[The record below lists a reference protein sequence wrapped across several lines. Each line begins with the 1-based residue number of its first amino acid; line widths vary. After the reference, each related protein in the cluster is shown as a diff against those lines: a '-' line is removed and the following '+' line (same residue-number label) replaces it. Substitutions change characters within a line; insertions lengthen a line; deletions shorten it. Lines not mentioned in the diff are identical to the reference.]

1 MFKKSKEKSKVDVD
15 LDNNLEYGMDEDNHV
30 PQNKELV
37 KEIKEL
43 TNGVILPTVDG
54 KEHVVVITEG
64 STKVVVFNVVGNTIY
79 VSGTGWGERLAEVDN
94 TDNPIS
100 LDVVKL
106 MNNLI
111 DK

>member
-1 MFKKSKEKSKVDVD
+1 MFKKSKEKGKVDI
-15 LDNNLEYGMDEDNHV
+15 NLEYGMDEDNYV

-54 KEHVVVITEG
+54 KEYVVVINEG
-64 STKVVVFNVVGNTIY
+64 STKLVAFNVVGNTIY
-79 VSGTGWGERLAEVDN
+79 VSGTGWGERLAKVDS

-111 DK
+111 DR

>member
-1 MFKKSKEKSKVDVD
+1 MFKKSKEKSKVDV
-15 LDNNLEYGMDEDNHV
+15 NLEYGKNEDSYV

-100 LDVVKL
+100 LDVVKF

-111 DK
+111 DR